1 MRCEDNISEFRFFY
15 NGNRLDNGVG
25 RQMILGTRIGS
36 FACNDCRVIS
46 ADAHLDV
53 IPEACC
59 DASGSQVE
67 QILALTTAANTSAI
81 ICELNNDNIT
91 DQFSQQ
97 TIFLG
102 NASNISVGEQINNQA
117 NCF

>member
-1 MRCEDNISEFRFFY
+1 
-15 NGNRLDNGVG
+15 
-25 RQMILGTRIGS
+25 MILGTRVGALS
-36 FACNDCRVIS
+36 CDGCRVIS

-81 ICELNNDNIT
+81 ICELEDDTIA

-102 NASNISVGEQINNQA
+102 HASNISIGEQVSNQA